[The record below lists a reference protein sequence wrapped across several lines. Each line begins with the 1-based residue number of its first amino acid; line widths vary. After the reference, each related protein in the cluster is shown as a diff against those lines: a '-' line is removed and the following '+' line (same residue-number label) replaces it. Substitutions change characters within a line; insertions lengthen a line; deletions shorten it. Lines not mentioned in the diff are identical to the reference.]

1 MHRYRLALPLLAWF
15 AFAAL
20 AAPAAAEKKYDP
32 GVSDSEIKLG
42 QTMPYSGC
50 LYQCEPSRRCR
61 HVLEYVAC

>member
-32 GVSDSEIKLG
+32 GVSDSGISSARPCPIAGAGINPNLLDAAG
-42 QTMPYSGC
+42 TS
-50 LYQCEPSRRCR
+50 SNT
-61 HVLEYVAC
+61 